1 MNNNIDENK
10 EKDNE
15 KINNVNNTNIIKA
28 IPEKKRLDIFS
39 FAGIIDDQLKEKFS
53 RRVLKLSTTK
63 KSKVGNSS
71 FMINIEQIEQ
81 KTKNLVTLEPFFSEF
96 NNLMDKNGDKI
107 LSEISCVSSED
118 KFESNKIIYKYGDE
132 IDKFYIIYEGQ
143 VELFFPFTEEVYM
156 NIDEFYIYIL
166 RLRRYN
172 EIEMLNDVLLLNE
185 GKFLKEIGRKFNID
199 KYIYKLYMSYL
210 KLKYDPD
217 YLKEDNKKNKSI
229 NSGINSYNNYIFD
242 YEDTFDDKE
251 IKEMILRISDELIE
265 TIKYIMPEKMYEIVE
280 ERTENR
286 FEKKIIN
293 IPKKLIQ
300 IFKKLNPR
308 NIINSQNYYERIL
321 PKKIIND
328 KLPSEKIIIMKYLKL
343 DILKKGQTFGDFNLD
358 SFALFSH
365 QYLNIMKNTNL
376 KQLKPHKYHNFRNM
390 TVISLTPIH
399 LYSFGRTIYTNY
411 FRKYIEKK
419 TYNKKTYILNHPLFA
434 NTNNKNLLNTYSI
447 CFKEEILKEGDN
459 IIKENDPLKELNIFI
474 YFIIKGECQL
484 SCYKTIPQI
493 DEIIKIL
500 GKEDYIKD
508 TYNKDI
514 KDILNTPQYEELIK
528 DPIKIKLN
536 YLTKNDII
544 GLTEYFDKDKYFINV
559 NCTQKG
565 TKIYKVDYRIIKLFI
580 DSDEVIKENKDQI
593 IYDKYKLLGEILIN
607 QRKMFFDSFLNIE
620 KIKLDIDTGYKPNKI
635 KYKSLPQINTYK
647 ANMLSYPKNKNKNN
661 SIFSDYYPK
670 SVTNK
675 INNKTKL
682 CHFNE
687 DLDQLLININ
697 HRFTLRDRRIDK
709 SNELRKKLKEK
720 MEKMIKEKEI
730 KINMMKTTEKKEK
743 NLEKEIVF
751 DKQFGT
757 FRKSRSLFRN
767 IFRILPSLKSNSLNN
782 FDSQYELVLPYD

>member
-1 MNNNIDENK
+1 MKNNNDKIDKKNEEKLNNLNNNK
-10 EKDNE
+10 
-15 KINNVNNTNIIKA
+15 NIVKA
-28 IPEKKRLDIFS
+28 IPEKKHFDIFS
-39 FAGIIDDQLKEKFS
+39 FSGIIDEKLKEKIT
-53 RRVLKLSTTK
+53 RRMLKLSSSRQ
-63 KSKVGNSS
+63 SKH
-71 FMINIEQIEQ
+71 FTINMEQIEQ
-81 KTKNLVTLEPFFSEF
+81 KARNLITLEPFFSEF
-96 NNLMDKNGDKI
+96 NNLIEKKGKKI
-107 LSEISCVSSED
+107 FLEISCLSNED
-118 KFESNKIIYKYGDE
+118 LFESNKIIYKYGDE

-199 KYIYKLYMSYL
+199 KYIYKLYISYL

-217 YLKEDNKKNKSI
+217 YFKEDNKKNKSI

-300 IFKKLNPR
+300 IFKKLNPQ

-365 QYLNIMKNTNL
+365 QYLNIMKNSNL

-544 GLTEYFDKDKYFINV
+544 GLTEYFDKDKYFMNV
-559 NCTQKG
+559 NCTQRG

-593 IYDKYKLLGEILIN
+593 IYNKYKLLGDILIN
-607 QRKMFFDSFLNIE
+607 QRKMFFNSILNIE

-635 KYKSLPQINTYK
+635 KYKSLPQINTYFK
-647 ANMLSYPKNKNKNN
+647 KLNNPKNKNN
-661 SIFSDYYPK
+661 
-670 SVTNK
+670 
-675 INNKTKL
+675 L
-682 CHFNE
+682 
-687 DLDQLLININ
+687 LLIII
-697 HRFTLRDRRIDK
+697 TQK
-709 SNELRKKLKEK
+709 
-720 MEKMIKEKEI
+720 
-730 KINMMKTTEKKEK
+730 
-743 NLEKEIVF
+743 V
-751 DKQFGT
+751 
-757 FRKSRSLFRN
+757 
-767 IFRILPSLKSNSLNN
+767 
-782 FDSQYELVLPYD
+782 Y